1 MNDIFYSSKE
11 EIRNRIIKKAQE
23 LWGIQKVFDFDPVV
37 LLLMEVLSSE
47 IFQVSNDVRDFE
59 NRIFDKIG
67 RLLAPDYLVAPLP
80 AHAILLYQPSEAEVR
95 ISPYLHMNMKKKI
108 ASVGVSKEEKMVEMN
123 FSSLEEVNL
132 FHGKI
137 RYMATPRQLFE
148 IQPNVKRSLGKSL
161 HINTGHSIFLG
172 IKCMEYDRKKAFAG
186 LNFYFDWGNYQVNR
200 EIYKVLNLGKWHLNG
215 VPIKHHQNRFLKRT
229 DRLVD
234 ELFDR
239 KNYLFN
245 LSQDIEGYYQ
255 QHFLTLD
262 DEPDAACFDKTS
274 SLPEEV
280 SAHFEQQMT
289 DRLEEDLDWIRIDMP
304 TSMPVQLL
312 DELHVQINAFPVVNK
327 RLVEGKHRVKALKN
341 IVAIETAQL
350 EQLLTVEEVLDQEG
364 EKYSEVPYNR
374 SGVYAEA
381 GFYTVRQGGV
391 ERLDNRT
398 AKDLLDYLFEL
409 IRDEKAAFASYNA
422 DFLNAILREL
432 DKNLAMIQQKG
443 KALHLRQ
450 NDFKQYIVMNPK
462 NDGDLLFTKMWMTQA
477 ELANGIAVGT
487 PLQIQLGAVKNYEQ
501 LVFLTNS
508 RGGRSRLNRRDSLQA
523 FKYNV
528 TTGDRIVSKN
538 DIINFIKLEL
548 GQVVK
553 RIEIKSGVMMDA
565 DPRKGFQKTTDIYV
579 EPDGSFD
586 LETSE
591 WNELLEQVMSKLQV
605 RSSME
610 VHYRLLLKT
619 L

>member
-37 LLLMEVLSSE
+37 ILLMEVLSSE

-80 AHAILLYQPSEAEVR
+80 AHAILLYQPSEPEVNV
-95 ISPYLHMNMKKKI
+95 SPYLHLNMKKKI
-108 ASVGVSKEEKMVEMN
+108 AAVGSSKEEKMVEMN
-123 FSSLEEVNL
+123 FSSLEEVRL

-137 RYMATPRQLFE
+137 RYMATPRQLYE
-148 IQPNVKRSLGKSL
+148 VLPNVKRPLGKSL
-161 HINTGHSIFLG
+161 HINTGHAIYLG
-172 IKCMEYDRKKAFAG
+172 IKCLEEDRKKSFEG

-200 EIYKVLNLGKWHLNG
+200 EMYKVLNLGKWHLNG
-215 VPIKHHQNRFLKRT
+215 VPIKHYQNRFLKRSEP
-229 DRLVD
+229 LVD

-262 DEPDAACFDKTS
+262 DTLDESCFRNKRA
-274 SLPEEV
+274 LPEGV
-280 SAHFEQQMT
+280 TAHFEQQLT
-289 DRLEEDLDWIRIDMP
+289 DRLDGHLDWIRIDMP
-304 TSMPVQLL
+304 TSMPIQLL

-341 IVAIETAQL
+341 IVGIETSEL
-350 EQLLTVEEVLDQEG
+350 EQLLTVEEVVDQEG

-374 SGVYAEA
+374 SGVHAEA

-422 DFLNAILREL
+422 DFLNAILRDL
-432 DKNLAMIQQKG
+432 DKNLALIQQKG
-443 KALHLRQ
+443 RALQLRQ

-462 NDGDLLFTKMWMTQA
+462 NDGDLLFTKMWLTHA
-477 ELANGIAVGT
+477 ELANGIGVGT

-501 LVFLTNS
+501 LVFLTS
-508 RGGRSRLNRRDSLQA
+508 SKGGRSRLNRRDSLQA

-553 RIEIKSGVMMDA
+553 RVEIKSGVMMDA

-579 EPDGSFD
+579 EPDASFELD
-586 LETSE
+586 NAE
-591 WNELLEQVMSKLQV
+591 WNELLEQVLSKLQV

-610 VHYRLLLKT
+610 VHYRLLVK
-619 L
+619 

>member
-23 LWGIQKVFDFDPVV
+23 LWGINKVFDFDPVV

-80 AHAILLYQPSEAEVR
+80 AHAIVLYQPNENEVT
-95 ISPYLHMNMKKKI
+95 ISPYLHLNMKKKL
-108 ASVGVSKEEKMVEMN
+108 ASMGSSSEEKMVEMN
-123 FSSLEEVNL
+123 FSSLEEVRL
-132 FHGKI
+132 FHGKV
-137 RYMATPRQLFE
+137 RYLATPTQLYE
-148 IQPNVKRSLGKSL
+148 IQPNAKRSLGKSL
-161 HINTGHSIFLG
+161 HLDTQHALYIG
-172 IKCMEYDRKKAFAG
+172 IKCLEEDRKNSFEG

-200 EIYKVLNLGKWHLNG
+200 EMYKVLNLGKWYLNG
-215 VPIKHHQNRFLKRT
+215 IAVRHDQNRFFKQREGS
-229 DRLVD
+229 RD

-245 LSQDIEGYYQ
+245 LSQDIEAYYQ

-262 DEPDAACFDKTS
+262 DQLDDACFMQGH
-274 SLPEEV
+274 SLPEELR
-280 SAHFEQQMT
+280 AQFDQQIT
-289 DRLEEDLDWIRIDMP
+289 DRLEQDLDWIRIDMP
-304 TSMPVQLL
+304 TSMPNKLL
-312 DELHVQINAFPVVNK
+312 EELHVQINAFPVVNK

-341 IVAIETAQL
+341 IVGIETAQL
-350 EQLLTVEEVLDQEG
+350 EQLLTVEDVVDQEG
-364 EKYSEVPYNR
+364 ERYSEVPYNR
-374 SGVYAEA
+374 SGIHAEA

-422 DFLNAILREL
+422 DFLNAILRDL

-450 NDFKQYIVMNPK
+450 NDFKHYIVMNPK
-462 NDGDLLFTKMWMTQA
+462 NDGDLLFTKLWLTHA
-477 ELANGIAVGT
+477 ELANGVGVGT
-487 PLQIQLGAVKNYEQ
+487 PLQIQVGAVKNYEQ
-501 LVFLTNS
+501 IVLLTS
-508 RGGRSRLNRRDSLQA
+508 SKGGRSRLNRRDSLQA

-538 DIINFIKLEL
+538 DIINFIRMEL
-548 GQVVK
+548 GQVAK
-553 RIEIKSGVMMDA
+553 RIEIKSGVVMDP
-565 DPRKGFQKTTDIYV
+565 DPRKGFKKTTDIYV
-579 EPDGSFD
+579 EPDSAFD
-586 LETSE
+586 LENSE
-591 WNELLEQVMSKLQV
+591 WKILLDQVLNKLQV

-610 VHYRLLLKT
+610 VQYRLLMK
-619 L
+619 

>member
-23 LWGIQKVFDFDPVV
+23 LWGIQKVFDFDPLV

-47 IFQVSNDVRDFE
+47 IFQVSNDVHDFE

-80 AHAILLYQPSEAEVR
+80 AHAILFYQPNENEVCV
-95 ISPYLHMNMKKKI
+95 SPYLQMNMKKKI
-108 ASVGVSKEEKMVEMN
+108 AAGGSKGEKMMEMN
-123 FSSLEEVNL
+123 FSSLEEVDL

-137 RYMATPRQLFE
+137 RYMATARQLYE
-148 IQPNVKRSLGKSL
+148 VQPNSKKVLGKSVHL
-161 HINTGHSIFLG
+161 TTEHAIYLG
-172 IKCMEYDRKKAFAG
+172 IKCLEEHKMKSFEG

-200 EIYKVLNLGKWHLNG
+200 EMYKVLNLGKWYLNG
-215 VPIKHHQNRFLKRT
+215 VPVKHHQNRFLKKSWRSEE
-229 DRLVD
+229 
-234 ELFDR
+234 ELFGR

-262 DEPDAACFDKTS
+262 DDLDETCFGEEQSIPEGITANFDAQI
-274 SLPEEV
+274 V
-280 SAHFEQQMT
+280 SKLDQ
-289 DRLEEDLDWIRIDMP
+289 DLDWIRIDMP
-304 TSMPVQLL
+304 TSLPNQLL
-312 DELHVQINAFPVVNK
+312 EELHVQINAFPVVNK

-341 IVAIETAQL
+341 IVAIETAEL
-350 EQLLTVEEVLDQEG
+350 EQLLTVEDVVDQEG
-364 EKYSEVPYNR
+364 ERYSEVPYNR
-374 SGVYAEA
+374 SGVHADA

-391 ERLDNRT
+391 ERLDGRT

-422 DFLNAILREL
+422 DFLNTILREL
-432 DKNLAMIQQKG
+432 DKNLALIQQKG
-443 KALHLRQ
+443 KALHLSQ
-450 NDFKQYIVMNPK
+450 NEFKQYIVMNAK
-462 NDGDLLFTKMWMTQA
+462 NDGDLVFTKMWLTHA
-477 ELANGIAVGT
+477 ELANGISVGSQ
-487 PLQIQLGAVKNYEQ
+487 LQLQLGAAKNYEQ
-501 LVFLTNS
+501 LVLLTNS
-508 RGGRSRLNRRDSLQA
+508 KGGRSRLNRRDSLQA

-548 GQVVK
+548 GNVVK
-553 RIEIKSGVMMDA
+553 RIEIKPGVVMDS
-565 DPRKGFQKTTDIYV
+565 DPRRGFQKTTDIYV
-579 EPDGSFD
+579 EPDLAFD
-586 LETSE
+586 LEGSE
-591 WNELLEQVMSKLQV
+591 WKELLAQVLGKLQV

-610 VHYRLLLKT
+610 VHYRLLVK
-619 L
+619 

>member
-80 AHAILLYQPSEAEVR
+80 AHAILLYQPSEPEVNV
-95 ISPYLHMNMKKKI
+95 SPYLHLNMKKKI
-108 ASVGVSKEEKMVEMN
+108 AAVGTSKEEKMVEMN
-123 FSSLEEVNL
+123 FSSLENVNL
-132 FHGKI
+132 FYGKI
-137 RYMATPRQLFE
+137 RYMATPRQLYE
-148 IQPNVKRSLGKSL
+148 VQPNVKRSLGKSI
-161 HINTGHSIFLG
+161 HINTQHAIYLG
-172 IKCMEYDRKKAFAG
+172 VKCMEEDRKKAFEG

-200 EIYKVLNLGKWHLNG
+200 EMYKVLNLGKWHLNG
-215 VPIKHHQNRFLKRT
+215 VPIKHHQNRFLKYNE
-229 DRLVD
+229 RLVD

-262 DEPDAACFDKTS
+262 DNLAEECFMEKPP
-274 SLPEEV
+274 LPEGIV
-280 SAHFEQQMT
+280 AYFEQQMT
-289 DRLEEDLDWIRIDMP
+289 DRLDHDLDWIRIDMP
-304 TSMPVQLL
+304 TSMPIQLL
-312 DELHVQINAFPVVNK
+312 DELHVHINAFPVVNK

-341 IVAIETAQL
+341 IVGIETAQL
-350 EQLLTVEEVLDQEG
+350 EQLLTVEEVVDQEG

-374 SGVYAEA
+374 SGVHAEA

-462 NDGDLLFTKMWMTQA
+462 NDGDLLFTKMWMTHA
-477 ELANGIAVGT
+477 ELANGIGVGT
-487 PLQIQLGAVKNYEQ
+487 PLQIQVGAVKNYEQ

-553 RIEIKSGVMMDA
+553 RIEIKSGVMMDT

-579 EPDGSFD
+579 EPNATFE
-586 LETSE
+586 LENSE
-591 WNELLEQVMSKLQV
+591 WDELLEQVLSKLQV

-610 VHYRLLLKT
+610 VHYRLLVKAG
-619 L
+619 